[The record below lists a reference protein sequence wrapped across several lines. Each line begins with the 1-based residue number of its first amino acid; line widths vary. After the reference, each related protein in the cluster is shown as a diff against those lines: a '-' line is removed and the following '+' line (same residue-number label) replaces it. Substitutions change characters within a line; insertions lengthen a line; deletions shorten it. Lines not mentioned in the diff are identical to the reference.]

1 MNKLLKLSLIFFMLV
16 ILPSCGIKDGELKS
30 VDSKEVDDL
39 SPNNGGQVTIPMGN
53 IDTLNPLL
61 TKNENYF
68 QISKLIFDQL
78 FVVQNN
84 GKIVPSIAEH
94 YSLTNEGYTLSVTIR
109 DNVFWEDGNKLTARD
124 IADTFNALKHLPEDS
139 AYYQMLR
146 HSVTSS
152 QDFAIENFARAVVFD
167 EKNVDFQFE
176 KPYGNILEI
185 LTFPILP
192 SHIMNADQMVSKD
205 DFSVIGSGPFLLENY
220 EKNKSLVLVKN
231 SNYHQNVP
239 YIEKINVK
247 IMGNKEKEKQA
258 FEAGQLDLLN
268 LEDYTWD
275 KYRANKGL
283 KIETIETNN
292 LEILALNME
301 NPIFQGES
309 GLALRKAIF
318 RGINKNRII
327 DSLYLSQ
334 AIPTSFLLN
343 KELNAGL
350 SLEDEVYYNLE
361 TSNEILRKA
370 GFKDSNK
377 DGWIEFPSGETVQ
390 LEIFSNHMDYLKKT
404 ETDLIIDDLKALG
417 IQAKAREV
425 LEQEEGINL
434 ESLVKSG
441 NYQIALFE
449 VSFSAVPDLASI
461 LHGKSISHQ
470 NLSRVNDPILNELLE
485 KLSLTSNDLEKSQIL
500 NKINRR
506 FLELCPYV
514 PLFFKQEVLIRDGK
528 ISQDLNPSIFD
539 LYDGLKDIH
548 VPKRAN

>member
-16 ILPSCGIKDGELKS
+16 ILPSCGIKDGQLKS